1 VTLVATLMLG
11 AGLLL
16 FAPQLLLKQGY
27 GAADAVTAGLLCA
40 AIMAVRSARTPPGV
54 LLQAAGEFKAM
65 ARLSAWT
72 AAVSIAATLV
82 LLLAFGPVASLGGI
96 FLGEMAII
104 TGMMPM
110 ARAAR
115 RTIDA

>member
-1 VTLVATLMLG
+1 
-11 AGLLL
+11 
-16 FAPQLLLKQGY
+16 
-27 GAADAVTAGLLCA
+27 
-40 AIMAVRSARTPPGV
+40 
-54 LLQAAGEFKAM
+54 
-65 ARLSAWT
+65 
-72 AAVSIAATLV
+72 
-82 LLLAFGPVASLGGI
+82 VASLGGI